1 MKYIRIIGSKWIQV
15 FAIDKSAPKCSLIEL
30 RYKDATNETLDGIIL
45 DCYSSILGN
54 YDVNVVES
62 LLQTGESLTQQD
74 WGKYRKIVQAY
85 INQMNE

>member
-1 MKYIRIIGSKWIQV
+1 MKYIRIVGNKWIQV
-15 FAIDKSAPKCSLIEL
+15 FAIDKQTPKCSLIEL
-30 RYKDATNETLDGIIL
+30 RYKDATNETLDGVIL

-74 WGKYRKIVQAY
+74 WGKCTKIVNAY
-85 INQMNE
+85 LVQMID